1 MSLPGHPGYPGHLGR
16 LDARALGAIDLVDA
30 VTGRRVSAPVRLRG
44 DGVRTV
50 RNRQGLHAIVAAPGL
65 EAYAAAFDLDA
76 LDALDPPVELPAP
89 LSLVCELEIS
99 DPSGAYLPRRA
110 SIRLPRQPERGVPD
124 SVFTPMPLAMFRAPA
139 AGTGAGWS
147 ILRAAVYGIP
157 GILPGEEPD
166 FGELVPANARPL
178 PWASIVVTE
187 VPEIPEPPDGG
198 DGEPPRVMAR
208 AMSDHRGEALVGIPG
223 VPRFTWAE
231 NEEDDTVIKP
241 TMPVSVL
248 LAWDPRAD
256 AAGWVPDPDT
266 ASEEIPDLKTRTL
279 TMEVSAAK
287 DTNAV
292 FTIAI

>member
-1 MSLPGHPGYPGHLGR
+1 MSLPGHIGR
-16 LDARALGAIDLVDA
+16 TIGRTVELIDARALAAIDLVDA

-44 DGVRTV
+44 DGLRTV

-65 EAYAAAFDLDA
+65 EAYAAAFDLNA
-76 LDALDPPVELPAP
+76 LDALGELPAP

-124 SVFTPMPLAMFRAPA
+124 SVFTPVQLAMFRAPA

-157 GILPGEEPD
+157 GILPGEEPA
-166 FGELVPANARPL
+166 FGEPLPGNARPL

-187 VPEIPEPPDGG
+187 VPEIPEPPDSG
-198 DGEPPRVMAR
+198 DPELPRVMAR

-231 NEEDDTVIKP
+231 NEEDDTLIKP